1 MCSKIEREMCWV
13 MHTKTSPSKHRNAQT
28 IISTQ
33 YFQIISL
40 HCLEFQRLEFFWC
53 EKSKLKRLITKGNN
67 ISIELINT
75 TVVPISVLAW
85 YWKLGNIPENNEI
98 MNNDTSMEL
107 E

>member
-1 MCSKIEREMCWV
+1 M
-13 MHTKTSPSKHRNAQT
+13 
-28 IISTQ
+28 
-33 YFQIISL
+33 
-40 HCLEFQRLEFFWC
+40 EFFWC

-98 MNNDTSMEL
+98 MNDDTSMEL
-107 E
+107 GKRNF

>member
-13 MHTKTSPSKHRNAQT
+13 MHTKTWPSKHRNAQT

-33 YFQIISL
+33 YFQIKTL
-40 HCLEFQRLEFFWC
+40 HCLEYQTLEFFWC

-98 MNNDTSMEL
+98 MNDTSMEL
-107 E
+107 FY